1 MEGIVEEE
9 DCLEEI
15 MEEGCSEEM
24 VEEVEC
30 SVEGMEEEEE
40 TGAGEEEMVE
50 VAVEVAVVVADNTN
64 AAIASVREIDHLYFF
79 LSKTSSNLGN

>member
-1 MEGIVEEE
+1 MEGTVEEE

-15 MEEGCSEEM
+15 MEEGSSEEI

-30 SVEGMEEEEE
+30 LVEGMEEVE